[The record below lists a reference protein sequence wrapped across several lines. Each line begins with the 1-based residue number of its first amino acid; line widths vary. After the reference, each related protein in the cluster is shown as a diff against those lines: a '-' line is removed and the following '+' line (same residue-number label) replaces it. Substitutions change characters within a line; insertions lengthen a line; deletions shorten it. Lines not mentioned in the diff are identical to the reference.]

1 MYRTVEYAFCPL
13 YCQVSVELYR
23 TQEDLSREKHSNELK
38 MKSMVTEFEQT
49 LSKESKREEV
59 LQEKADSAEKEVT
72 RLTQILNK
80 IIEQGKMGEG
90 VDRLNG
96 M

>member
-1 MYRTVEYAFCPL
+1 MHTCPH
-13 YCQVSVELYR
+13 CQVSVELYR
-23 TQEDLSREKHSNELK
+23 TQEELAREKHANEL
-38 MKSMVTEFEQT
+38 MRKSMVTEFEQT
-49 LSKESKREEV
+49 LSKGSKKEEV